1 MRGCMN
7 VIFISQRLFIYMYT
21 CTKCLH
27 VYIPIFT
34 FYALELGRN
43 VACILY
49 SLIFNVCWWM
59 VYLCKFSVNI
69 FCWRILVTYSLWLI
83 YWGRYVL
90 FFNFI
95 KMLVKCTMFLSS
107 WIYVHV
113 IIWFNKF
120 LIQTSLQ
127 FLFIN

>member
-1 MRGCMN
+1 MLLYE
-7 VIFISQRLFIYMYT
+7 RLYECHFHLT
-21 CTKCLH
+21 EV
-27 VYIPIFT
+27 VYIHVQNVYIYT
-34 FYALELGRN
+34 YIYILCIGTWKD

-127 FLFIN
+127 FLFIY